1 MMMKRLIENDDEKA
15 KLDLSGFAEQ
25 VSQRATIAHMSAIVN
40 I

>member
-15 KLDLSGFAEQ
+15 KLDLSGFAEH
-25 VSQRATIAHMSAIVN
+25 VSQRTTIAHMRTIIN